1 MVDEFGHREVNTLP
15 LEVIDSI
22 SDYILPIAKVYW
34 KNVRKITETQYGM
47 NYVRMQFHFGFA
59 HIF

>member
-1 MVDEFGHREVNTLP
+1 MVGEFGHREVNTLP

-34 KNVRKITETQYGM
+34 KNVREISET
-47 NYVRMQFHFGFA
+47 
-59 HIF
+59 